1 MILTNLCAA
10 RLTEY
15 VRFTSAYIHMLVDIF
30 KPERDLRA
38 RIQAQQIAIGRGP
51 RQLYNVPISLAY
63 ADPAV
68 ARHIGLYCFDF
79 TPKSF
84 CRAPVLCYRNVWA
97 LLATLR
103 VCPVTSPQSGVTW
116 IELLIIF
123 NLFGGPLDLSQRG
136 LIQCRKPQTAKQELV
151 FFQSVVRAVVK
162 HYVREEDQRL
172 FKAPSA
178 VQKRLLPLGFS
189 THAAKLAFLPQL
201 TALQQSQVS
210 KALLTLRG
218 RFTLANAAALVEG
231 TLRLDRVS
239 LALRRQPMWMRQLHI
254 DDQISVAF
262 PPFPPS
268 CKMIEPNGELIVL
281 PLRKQQSSLMLF
293 ALPAAHAALKGRAL
307 MSYPERGTHGLDLC
321 VLISLAARAPQPTC
335 GCALALFLG
344 GPVQRMPAGP
354 PMPKPG
360 CAFRTLQR
368 ILRSVD

>member
-1 MILTNLCAA
+1 MLQHAVRSKTPKSIAISKVKGHATDQQVLDGIATQRDKDGNDAADEIVTDAYNFYGAGLLSLTNLCAA

-15 VRFTSAYIHMLVDIF
+15 VRFMSAYIHMLVDIF
-30 KPERDLRA
+30 KTDRDLRA

-97 LLATLR
+97 FLATLR

-136 LIQCRKPQTAKQELV
+136 LIQCRRPQTAKQELV

-162 HYVREEDQRL
+162 HFVREEDQRL
-172 FKAPSA
+172 FKAPPT

-201 TALQQSQVS
+201 TAL
-210 KALLTLRG
+210 
-218 RFTLANAAALVEG
+218 
-231 TLRLDRVS
+231 
-239 LALRRQPMWMRQLHI
+239 
-254 DDQISVAF
+254 
-262 PPFPPS
+262 
-268 CKMIEPNGELIVL
+268 
-281 PLRKQQSSLMLF
+281 
-293 ALPAAHAALKGRAL
+293 
-307 MSYPERGTHGLDLC
+307 
-321 VLISLAARAPQPTC
+321 
-335 GCALALFLG
+335 
-344 GPVQRMPAGP
+344 
-354 PMPKPG
+354 
-360 CAFRTLQR
+360 
-368 ILRSVD
+368 